1 MIQIFKTKQLFLLS
15 AFLMAT
21 TTPTWADDDENY
33 KFEETFNSMELDKL
47 VLVKGDHNPW
57 TYTGYAKPIYCYL
70 ANCIQIADKKNNS
83 GSLTTP
89 LLSGMPTYS
98 LMTFKVIGDVANAK
112 LSISGT
118 DCIISPSSLNGLPTQ
133 NWYECT
139 AYISVTGD
147 EPRISFSAEA
157 NMPVILDDIKIVYG
171 GTTLDVNITDA
182 KYATLYF
189 RRALDFSSTSISAYT
204 AKAESDKVVLTKIED
219 GIVPANTGIVL
230 YSNTTGIQQVPF
242 TITNKTLTD
251 NEMAGVYT
259 DTKIKMTDGTYTNYI
274 LSNGTEG
281 VGFYQATE
289 EGAMLQANRA
299 YLHTT
304 KTVNARALSF
314 EFDDTTTGISTT
326 LNNEEE
332 TTSNHEIYNL
342 NGMRVAHPTK
352 GLYIVRSA
360 KGRVHG
366 KNVKKVIIK

>member
-1 MIQIFKTKQLFLLS
+1 MIQIFKTKQLLLLS

-21 TTPTWADDDENY
+21 TTPTWADDDEKY
-33 KFEETFNSMELDKL
+33 EFVETFN
-47 VLVKGDHNPW
+47 NPDPQTTTTIKFDSGIW
-57 TYTGYAKPIYCYL
+57 TK
-70 ANCIQIADKKNNS
+70 S
-83 GSLTTP
+83 GSVGINWDAFLIYIASGKEGGKLTTP
-89 LLSGMPTYS
+89 ILTGMPKYA
-98 LMTFKVIGDVANAK
+98 LMTFKVKGLNGGESF
-112 LSISGT
+112 SISGK
-118 DCIISPSSLNGLPTQ
+118 DCIVSPSALTDISGSE
-133 NWYECT
+133 WYDCT
-139 AYISVTGD
+139 AYVSLTGNN
-147 EPRISFSAEA
+147 PTITFSAEA
-157 NMPVILDDIKIVYG
+157 GNQVLFDDVNIVYG
-171 GTTLDVNITDA
+171 GTALDVKITDA

-230 YSNTTGIQQVPF
+230 YSNTTGTQQVPF

-289 EGAMLQANRA
+289 EGAMLRANRA

-304 KTVNARALSF
+304 NTVNARALTF

-332 TTSNHEIYNL
+332 TTDNHELYNL

-360 KGRVHG
+360 KGRLQG

>member
-21 TTPTWADDDENY
+21 ATPTWADNDENY
-33 KFEETFNSMELDKL
+33 KFEETFEDAENGLNSTLKCKSGIWKKSESISIDFNKDYIYIASKDK
-47 VLVKGDHNPW
+47 D
-57 TYTGYAKPIYCYL
+57 
-70 ANCIQIADKKNNS
+70 

-89 LLSGMPTYS
+89 ILTGMPKYA
-98 LMTFKVIGDVANAK
+98 LMTFKVKGYNGGESF
-112 LSISGT
+112 SISGK
-118 DCIISPSSLNGLPTQ
+118 DCIVSPSALTDISGTE
-133 NWYECT
+133 WYDCT
-139 AYISVTGD
+139 AYVSVTGNN
-147 EPRISFSAEA
+147 PTITFSAEA
-157 NMPVILDDIKIVYG
+157 GNQVLFDDVNIVHG
-171 GTTLDVNITDA
+171 GTTLNVNITDA

-230 YSNTTGIQQVPF
+230 YSNTTGTQQVPF

-259 DTKIKMTDGTYTNYI
+259 NTKIKMTDGTYTNYI
-274 LSNGTEG
+274 LSNGTKG

-304 KTVNARALSF
+304 KTVNARALTF
-314 EFDDTTTGISTT
+314 EFDDTTTGISAT

-332 TTSNHEIYNL
+332 MTDNHELYNL

-360 KGRVHG
+360 KGRLQG

>member
-1 MIQIFKTKQLFLLS
+1 MIQIFKTKQLLLLS

-21 TTPTWADDDENY
+21 ATPTWADDDENHE
-33 KFEETFNSMELDKL
+33 FFVETFDKMYMSGK
-47 VLVKGDHNPW
+47 VLTDGDNNPW
-57 TYTGYAKPIYCYL
+57 TYTGHVEATSFMREKCV
-70 ANCIQIADKKNNS
+70 QIAS
-83 GSLTTP
+83 TSEPGSLTTP
-89 LLSGMPTYS
+89 SLTGMPTYA
-98 LMTFKVIGDVANAK
+98 LMYFKVQGYNGGEN
-112 LSISGT
+112 LSITGNN
-118 DCIISPSSLNGLPTQ
+118 CIISPSALNTIAA
-133 NWYECT
+133 NKWYDCT
-139 AYISVTGD
+139 AYVSVTGD
-147 EPRISFSAEA
+147 NPTITFSSDI
-157 NMPVILDDIKIVYG
+157 NNRVIINEVKIVYG
-171 GTTLDVNITDA
+171 GTALDVNITDA

-230 YSNTTGIQQVPF
+230 YSNTTGTQQVPF

-259 DTKIKMTDGTYTNYI
+259 NTKIKMTDGTYTNYI

-299 YLHTT
+299 YLHTP

-314 EFDDTTTGISTT
+314 EFDDTTTGISAT

-332 TTSNHEIYNL
+332 MTDNHEIYNL

-352 GLYIVRSA
+352 GFYIVRSA
-360 KGRVHG
+360 KGRVQG

>member
-1 MIQIFKTKQLFLLS
+1 MIQIFKTKQLLLLS

-21 TTPTWADDDENY
+21 TTPTWADDDKNY
-33 KFEETFNSMELDKL
+33 KFEETFSNAELYEGKL
-47 VLVKGDHNPW
+47 
-57 TYTGYAKPIYCYL
+57 I
-70 ANCIQIADKKNNS
+70 NCDQNGWNFSKTVIPYDDDNNKYIQIASSNYD
-83 GSLTTP
+83 GLLTTP
-89 LLSGMPTYS
+89 ILSDMPKYA
-98 LMTFKVIGDVANAK
+98 LMTFKAQGTKSGAG
-112 LSISGT
+112 LSITGNN
-118 DCIISPSSLNGLPTQ
+118 CIVSPKSLGSLPTGT
-133 NWYECT
+133 WYECT
-139 AYISVTGD
+139 AYISVTSTS
-147 EPRISFSAEA
+147 PTITFSASKGKSV
-157 NMPVILDDIKIVYG
+157 MIDDIKIVYG
-171 GTTLDVNITDA
+171 GTALDVNITDA

-259 DTKIKMTDGTYTNYI
+259 NTKIKMTDGTYTNYI
-274 LSNGTEG
+274 LSNGTKG

-289 EGAMLQANRA
+289 EGAMLQTNHA
-299 YLHTT
+299 YLHTP
-304 KTVNARALSF
+304 KTMNARALSF
-314 EFDDTTTGISTT
+314 EFDDTMTGISAT

-332 TTSNHEIYNL
+332 TTDNHEIYNL

-352 GLYIVRSA
+352 GFYIVRSA
-360 KGRVHG
+360 KGRVQG